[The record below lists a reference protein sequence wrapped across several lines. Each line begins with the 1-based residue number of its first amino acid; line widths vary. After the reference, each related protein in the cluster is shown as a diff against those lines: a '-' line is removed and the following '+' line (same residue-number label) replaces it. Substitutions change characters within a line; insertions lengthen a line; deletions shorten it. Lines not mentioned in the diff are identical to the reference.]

1 GRHPD
6 QIRKQT
12 EEANRVASR
21 SYEQQQRKAEATYD
35 RITDYAGNA
44 FADLFLDTEG
54 GWKRTMENL
63 QRVAIAAFAKIAF
76 EAAARPII
84 MPVVQQFTG
93 GGGAAGSA
101 MQMAGSG
108 MGGGSAAQ
116 VAGNGGIGQYTKYL
130 DGSLLSLGTGGSPTG
145 GIVRFIDTNLGTGIG
160 SFLNSPA
167 YTVGGN
173 AQLAAQLG
181 PYADTGMTVGSVG
194 SSVNGVQVPWGSAI
208 GGTLGFAAGAYG
220 LYNAIQTGGPKGW
233 AQGVGS
239 TAGMVAGASTA
250 AFGTTSAAGVS
261 AGLTGMGVGSGV
273 AGALGAV
280 AAVAPYIAA
289 IAAIVAMFLP
299 GQKPSDKTGTATWD
313 PATGGIAI
321 GGLNGDRFSQENR
334 DQAQGI
340 ANALGDLN
348 KSIAQLADL
357 QRGVVDA
364 SFRVGVGA
372 RDGMTVDIAGQ
383 RQVTSAD
390 EAGAKAITETATI
403 QFLRQAFAQAT
414 DANVRQVLIASGFNA
429 ERGLEGLDFYRN
441 TYSRFLNQEDPA
453 QLTQYAQAVKQ
464 VTDLYNPMIEKA
476 REYGLAL
483 APIAE
488 VMDRQLAKLVEM
500 RSLQFDQMMAGY
512 QFTAA
517 QLRGDPDTILRMQLS
532 QFDLQRTADYL
543 AMAEQIRQIGFGAEQ
558 VAVATR
564 AFDEMKD
571 LQRQALI
578 EQTEAAKAQQ
588 AAAAAQEASAAAGTA
603 AGGISSLTDYA
614 RGLRYGDASPL
625 GARAQYEAAQR
636 EFQAVLGAAQAGDWN
651 SISQLQ
657 SYSDTFLSSSR
668 GVNGSG
674 TGYVA
679 DFQRVTEA
687 LGSIAGMGADRLT
700 ASVLAMETRTQTQV
714 LLAELQAL
722 RAEVARLREE
732 TVHQNRRPAR
742 AA

>member
-54 GWKRTMENL
+54 GWKRTMDNL

-76 EAAARPII
+76 EAAARPIV
-84 MPVVQQFTG
+84 MPVVQAITG
-93 GGGAAGSA
+93 GGAVGGAGGVASTAAGGA
-101 MQMAGSG
+101 LGPTQAGG
-108 MGGGSAAQ
+108 MGITDLAGMFKGGGNPLVPGYSFSGGLIGRADNFLGTNIGGFLDAPVWGTQASATNAALSNMGGQFGPETLQQFSAA
-116 VAGNGGIGQYTKYL
+116 
-130 DGSLLSLGTGGSPTG
+130 
-145 GIVRFIDTNLGTGIG
+145 
-160 SFLNSPA
+160 
-167 YTVGGN
+167 GGN
-173 AQLAAQLG
+173 
-181 PYADTGMTVGSVG
+181 
-194 SSVNGVQVPWGSAI
+194 
-208 GGTLGFAAGAYG
+208 TLTYGQAAAGGLSIAGGAFG
-220 LYNAIQTGGPKGW
+220 LYQGIQSGGAKGW
-233 AQGVGS
+233 AQGVGGV
-239 TAGMVAGASTA
+239 AGMAGGAAGIAAGSAGAL
-250 AFGTTSAAGVS
+250 GIGAG
-261 AGLTGMGVGSGV
+261 A
-273 AGALGAV
+273 AGALGAI

-348 KSIAQLADL
+348 KSIAQLAGLD
-357 QRGVVDA
+357 RGVVDA

-390 EAGAKAITETATI
+390 EAGARAITETATI

-464 VTDLYNPMIEKA
+464 VTDLYEPMIDSA
-476 REYGLAL
+476 RKYGLAL

-714 LLAELQAL
+714 LAAEIQAL
-722 RAEVARLREE
+722 RAEVTRLREE